1 MNRSLRFSAAL
12 FVIGMLQGCVAT
24 FTPAPTDVMV
34 TVKSVGF
41 GTPQICKDGQM
52 YWPPVVK
59 DVPGAVSVPAG
70 ARLTIG
76 AHIVSE
82 GYQVVHYCRPFLSF
96 VPTAGNTYL
105 MNSALSG
112 EGRCAVELVREDL
125 SKSAGVALEPSV
137 DRASCSPK

>member
-1 MNRSLRFSAAL
+1 MMKVLKPSVVGAL
-12 FVIGMLQGCVAT
+12 IGMLQGCVAT
-24 FTPAPTDVMV
+24 FTPAATDVMV

-52 YWPPVVK
+52 YWAPLAK
-59 DVPGAVSVPAG
+59 DVPNAVSVPAG

-76 AHIVSE
+76 AHIVSD

-96 VPTAGNTYL
+96 VPTAGNIYL

-112 EGRCAVELVREDL
+112 EGRCGIELVREDML
-125 SKSAGVALEPSV
+125 KGAGVALEPSV
-137 DRASCSPK
+137 GRASCSPK

>member
-1 MNRSLRFSAAL
+1 MMHSLKLSAAAAA
-12 FVIGMLQGCVAT
+12 IGVLQGCVAT

-41 GTPQICKDGQM
+41 GSPQICRDGQM

-59 DVPGAVSVPAG
+59 DVPNAVSVPAG
-70 ARLTIG
+70 ERLTIG
-76 AHIVSE
+76 AHIVSD

-96 VPTAGNTYL
+96 VPTAGNTYV

-112 EGRCAVELVREDL
+112 EGRCGIELVREDL
-125 SKSAGVALEPSV
+125 SKSAGIVLEPSV
-137 DRASCSPK
+137 GRAGCSPK

>member
-1 MNRSLRFSAAL
+1 MMHSLKFLAVVA
-12 FVIGMLQGCVAT
+12 VIGLLQGCVAT

-52 YWPPVVK
+52 YWAPHVK
-59 DVPGAVSVPAG
+59 DVPNAVSVPAG
-70 ARLTIG
+70 RRLTIG
-76 AHIVSE
+76 AHIVSN

-96 VPTAGNTYL
+96 VPTAGNIYL

-112 EGRCAVELVREDL
+112 DGRCAIELVREDL
-125 SKSAGVALEPSV
+125 SKSAGVTLEPSV
-137 DRASCSPK
+137 DRASCFQK